1 MARRSIIWFLAAA
14 IVAAAPA
21 ASGQTKAD
29 TDEGYVHIKDIPY
42 TSAGETDPYKTER
55 CKLDLYFP
63 EGEEGFPTL
72 VWFHGG
78 GLETGSKSLQ
88 DGFRRQGF
96 AVADVNYRLFPV
108 EHPVRVFE
116 LFHRCICPVV
126 DIHIPDCIEHLEVVL
141 VVVPVLASRE
151 QVCTRKRVVEE
162 S

>member
-88 DGFRRQGF
+88 VRCGGCQLQ
-96 AVADVNYRLFPV
+96 AFPGS
-108 EHPVRVFE
+108 EMPGLH
-116 LFHRCICPVV
+116 
-126 DIHIPDCIEHLEVVL
+126 
-141 VVVPVLASRE
+141 
-151 QVCTRKRVVEE
+151 K
-162 S
+162 

>member
-63 EGEEGFPTL
+63 EGEEGNLTGK
-72 VWFHGG
+72 GG
-78 GLETGSKSLQ
+78 DSA
-88 DGFRRQGF
+88 R
-96 AVADVNYRLFPV
+96 
-108 EHPVRVFE
+108 
-116 LFHRCICPVV
+116 
-126 DIHIPDCIEHLEVVL
+126 
-141 VVVPVLASRE
+141 RE
-151 QVCTRKRVVEE
+151 QRPFLGKGPKAPAARRRGRNRFCCAT
-162 S
+162 SWPPP